1 MDTLQQTVD
10 WFREAVR
17 EPTDKNKV
25 VQIGCHIEEFGEMLE
40 AIGDQGL
47 AKRMQGIAAEYKQG
61 EVEYNKLVID
71 RKELLDSLA
80 DQIVTAVGIAS
91 MLEMDIVGALRE
103 VNRSNYSKFVNG
115 RAVFDENGKI
125 KKGADYSKP
134 DLTGLY

>member
-1 MDTLQQTVD
+1 
-10 WFREAVR
+10 
-17 EPTDKNKV
+17 
-25 VQIGCHIEEFGEMLE
+25 
-40 AIGDQGL
+40 
-47 AKRMQGIAAEYKQG
+47 
-61 EVEYNKLVID
+61 
-71 RKELLDSLA
+71 LA

-91 MLEMDIVGALRE
+91 MLDMDIVGALQE

>member
-1 MDTLQQTVD
+1 MDTLQQTVN

-17 EPTDKNKV
+17 EPTDRNKA

-61 EVEYNKLVID
+61 EVEYSKLVID

-91 MLEMDIVGALRE
+91 MLDMDIVGALQE